1 MSSVNS
7 PMSNLNS
14 DQLIASIITTPKENL
29 LRKGEPQC
37 IKEITNDP
45 MRDPLPREEAV
56 AAHKELTQYKF
67 VNLQFPRTRKLR
79 TDPDLPNQ
87 KIALISF
94 IPSTGATPD
103 SDGCFGVAKIRGC
116 FSNVEEADDWSQNLI
131 RNYDSYSAI
140 DFVHVGKDFPIM
152 ADNTAYVTET
162 REVDIRKVIDKT
174 TKEYVERKRHEEKKE
189 IEDIQER
196 QKKLSEAPKEV
207 ENKDDIEYYI
217 QLRVKKASAL
227 MRQDEAAKVMGQ
239 CKKVNEK
246 TNAILSEIE
255 EKHPEFA
262 SQYLEKYES
271 ALKDSGIDAAQNP
284 LIKYMK

>member
-1 MSSVNS
+1 MTSVNS

-14 DQLIASIITTPKENL
+14 DQLIASIISTPKENL
-29 LRKGEPQC
+29 LRKGEPEC
-37 IKEITNDP
+37 IKQIPNDP

-94 IPSTGATPD
+94 IPSSGATPD
-103 SDGCFGVAKIRGC
+103 SDGCFGVAKVRGC
-116 FSNVEEADDWSQNLI
+116 FSNVEEADEWSQNLI

-140 DFVHVGKDFPIM
+140 DFVYVGKDFPVM
-152 ADNTAYVTET
+152 TDNTAYVTET

-174 TKEYVERKRHEEKKE
+174 TKEYVERKRQEEKKE

-227 MRQDEAAKVMGQ
+227 MRQEEAAKVMGQ

-246 TNAILSEIE
+246 TNVLLSEIE

-271 ALKDSGIDAAQNP
+271 ALKESGIDATQNP